1 MTESKKS
8 EEQANNQSSEAIQS
22 DLPVVDTNG
31 QDVEGFATRI
41 AELEAQT
48 AEYLD
53 GWQRARA
60 ELDNYRKRVA
70 REKGEWD
77 DSLRS
82 EVVLG
87 ILPAIDDLDLAL
99 LNLPTDLAKHDW
111 VNGILLARRK
121 LHTQLSN
128 MGISEVDTSGHFD
141 PVLHEAVTH
150 EPSDGLQAGDIISV
164 VRKGYK
170 IGDRVIR
177 HAMVRVAS

>member
-1 MTESKKS
+1 MTDSKKL
-8 EEQANNQSSEAIQS
+8 EETAQSQS
-22 DLPVVDTNG
+22 PESSQPMESDVVSGDESSDGNS
-31 QDVEGFATRI
+31 ARI
-41 AELEAQT
+41 AELEAQV

-70 REKGEWD
+70 KERGEWD
-77 DSLRS
+77 DSLRA

-87 ILPAIDDLDLAL
+87 VLPAIDDLDLTL
-99 LNLPTDLAKHDW
+99 VNLPADLAKHDW

-121 LHTQLSN
+121 LNSQLSN
-128 MGISEVDTSGHFD
+128 IGIEEVVTTGAFD
-141 PVLHEAVTH
+141 PALHEAVTH
-150 EPSDGLQAGDIISV
+150 EPSEGHASGDIISV

-170 IGDRVIR
+170 LGDKIIR